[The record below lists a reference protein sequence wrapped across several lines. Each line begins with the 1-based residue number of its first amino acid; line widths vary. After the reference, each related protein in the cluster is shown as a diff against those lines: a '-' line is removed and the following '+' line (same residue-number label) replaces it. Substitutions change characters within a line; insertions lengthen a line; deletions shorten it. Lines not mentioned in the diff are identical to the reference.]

1 MINLLFFKWEAT
13 YNGIIEKIFLSRK
26 DVELTVFEQK
36 PSNFTV
42 DAEFSLSLLQLINS
56 RSIDIV
62 FTFDYYPI
70 ISLICDVVKIPYVSW
85 IVDCPMLTLQ
95 SKTVSNE
102 CNYIFNFDRLYT
114 EKISALGCPHS
125 IHMPLGGYER
135 MLENALNTD
144 NVSTVREP
152 NGKFSCDISFV
163 GSLYTDNKNRYRK
176 AKLDDYTKGFVDG
189 LIDSQ
194 EKIYGFNLL
203 KESMPDKVI
212 EAYSKACQLELGDMF
227 VEDKAQLCADSLSVE
242 TTAREREHVLG
253 MLSDFWDVDLY
264 TNCTLP
270 ETLKKSK
277 LHSKGTVK
285 YDTEMPLVFRDSKIN
300 LNITSKSIESGVP
313 LRVFDI
319 LACGGFC
326 MTNYQIEVAELFE
339 DGVDLVM
346 YSSLEDLKE
355 KVYYYLNHEEERA
368 TIAANGRAKLIER
381 YTLGQA
387 IDRMLSLI
395 VEI

>member
-13 YNGIIEKIFLSRK
+13 YNGIIERIFASRD
-26 DVELTVFEQK
+26 DVELTVFDRK

-42 DAEFSLSLLQLINS
+42 DANFSLELMQMINS
-56 RSIDIV
+56 KAIDMI

-70 ISLICDVVKIPYVSW
+70 ISLVCDVVKIPYVSW

-95 SKTVSNE
+95 SKTVANE
-102 CNYIFNFDRLYT
+102 CNYIFNFDRLYA
-114 EKISALGCPHS
+114 ERIAALGCAHS
-125 IHMPLGGYER
+125 IHMPLGGYEG
-135 MLENALNTD
+135 MLDDALGQKGALA
-144 NVSTVREP
+144 VRDSK
-152 NGKFSCDISFV
+152 GKYACDISFV
-163 GSLYTDNKNRYRK
+163 GSLYTDNKNRYRT
-176 AKLDDYTKGFVDG
+176 AKLDDYTKGFVNG

-194 EKIYGFNLL
+194 EKIYGYNLL
-203 KESMPDKVI
+203 KDSLSDKVI
-212 EAYSKACQLELGDMF
+212 EAYSKACRLELGDMF
-227 VEDKAQLCADSLSVE
+227 TEDKAQLCADSLSVE

-253 MLSDFWDVDLY
+253 MLSDSWDVDLY
-264 TNCTLP
+264 TNCQIRDS
-270 ETLKKSK
+270 LKKPT
-277 LHSKGTVK
+277 LHNRGTVK
-285 YDTEMPLVFRDSKIN
+285 YDTEMPLVFRDSRIN

-319 LACGGFC
+319 LSCGGFC
-326 MTNYQIEVAELFE
+326 MTNYQIEVAELFV

-368 TIAANGRAKLIER
+368 AIAANGRAKLVEN

-387 IDRMLSLI
+387 LDRMLEYI
-395 VEI
+395 K

>member
-1 MINLLFFKWEAT
+1 MRVLYYNWNSVYNEMMIERFT
-13 YNGIIEKIFLSRK
+13 SRE
-26 DVELTVFEQK
+26 DVELSVFDRE
-36 PSNFTV
+36 PSDFTV
-42 DAEFSLSLLQLINS
+42 DAEFSLEMMKVINEK
-56 RSIDIV
+56 SIEMV
-62 FTFDYYPI
+62 FSFDYYPI
-70 ISLICDVVKIPYVSW
+70 ISLICNVVKIPYVSW

-95 SKTVSNE
+95 SKTISNE
-102 CNYIFNFDRLYT
+102 CNYVFNFDRIYT
-114 EKISALGCPHS
+114 DRIAALGCPNS

-135 MLENALNTD
+135 MLENALKSEGVIASRD
-144 NVSTVREP
+144 A
-152 NGKFSCDISFV
+152 NGKYACDISFV
-163 GSLYTDNKNRYRK
+163 GSLYTDKKNRFRT
-176 AKLDDYTKGFVDG
+176 AKLDDYTKGFADG

-203 KESMPDKVI
+203 KESLPEKIVDTY
-212 EAYSKACQLELGDMF
+212 ATACQLELGDLF
-227 VEDKAQLCADSLSVE
+227 FEDKAQLVADSLCVE

-253 MLSDFWDVDLY
+253 MLSEYWDVDLY
-264 TNCTLP
+264 TNCQIPTK
-270 ETLKKSK
+270 LKKPK

-285 YDTEMPLVFRDSKIN
+285 YDNQMPLVFRDSRIN

-387 IDRMLSLI
+387 IDRMLSLM